1 MKMSKKIICLFVAA
15 VLIVGGSFTPYRA
28 FAAFDENGLSLKI
41 DTSNVILPD
50 TWQQI
55 KNAAIIHLIIFNL
68 KKCVNLGDVLDGAV
82 RPRNTE
88 TSILG
93 LIDLLD
99 GVWDKGAV
107 FNADVT
113 GGINVDINVGPWLSS
128 FFGTE
133 SGKIECNDWTSNGNG
148 NLFNMFVYILK
159 NYKSGVDLNI
169 GNTSSVGVDDR
180 LRVVC
185 NGIKRG
191 LLAPS
196 DSLAIL
202 NDKACNSSDVS
213 WYTGGGKEDQLAY
226 LRQVFEEFRLNS
238 GNDFIIPFDGKD
250 GHPLSYFDTIDGYY
264 LYSRDFETQCKDLD
278 QNFSESPI
286 DGSTMR
292 FYVDNNS
299 GKVTKRFYIID
310 SKNNNASA
318 SFVGGTEEEY
328 TKTCT
333 DLIMRMNEIIGPY
346 LQFINS
352 KIGKVCAA
360 GVDEA
365 IEEKR
370 KEINEKYLQNT
381 SASETEKTDSQLVLD
396 EYDRI
401 QREGE
406 YVARRMSEEGEDE
419 VLERIYATSIDV
431 GPVPMVEPTEY
442 IWTCR
447 SHLPYINVEIAEEG
461 DLADALKNEFYD
473 ACYDTMDLAW
483 VVCPVI
489 NWVSGTADALS
500 ELIDGFF

>member
-1 MKMSKKIICLFVAA
+1 MRVNKKITCLFVAIA
-15 VLIVGGSFTPYRA
+15 LIIGGSFAPYRA
-28 FAAFDENGLSLKI
+28 FAVFDENGLSLKI

-68 KKCVNLGDVLDGAV
+68 KKCVNLGDVLGGGAV

-88 TSILG
+88 TSLLG
-93 LIDLLD
+93 LVDILD

-107 FNADVT
+107 FNADWT
-113 GGINVDINVGPWLSS
+113 GGRNVNINVGPWLSS
-128 FFGTE
+128 LFGNE
-133 SGKIECNDWTSNGNG
+133 SGLIQCNDWTSNGDG

-159 NYKSGVDLNI
+159 NYKSGADLNI
-169 GNTSSVGVDDR
+169 GNTSSVSVDDR
-180 LRVVC
+180 LKVVC

-196 DSLAIL
+196 NILAGL
-202 NDKACNSSDVS
+202 NDEACNSSDVD

-250 GHPLSYFDTIDGYY
+250 GHSLGYYDTIDGYY
-264 LYSRDFETQCKDLD
+264 LYSKDFEVQCKDLE
-278 QNFSESPI
+278 QNFSESPV
-286 DGSTMR
+286 DGSVMR

-299 GKVTKRFYIID
+299 GKVTKRFYVID

-318 SFVGGTEEEY
+318 SFAGESKEEY
-328 TKTCT
+328 TKTCA
-333 DLIMRMNEIIGPY
+333 DLIVRMNEIIGPY
-346 LQFINS
+346 LQYINS
-352 KIGKVCAA
+352 EISKVCKA
-360 GVDEA
+360 GADEA

-381 SASETEKTDSQLVLD
+381 SASEAQKTDSQLVID

-406 YVARRMSEEGEDE
+406 YMARRDSEGGE
-419 VLERIYATSIDV
+419 VLEKIYAYSVDV
-431 GPVPMVEPTEY
+431 GPVPVTTPTEY

-447 SHLPYINVEIAEEG
+447 SHLPYVNFEIADED

-489 NWVSGTADALS
+489 NWVSETADALS

>member
-1 MKMSKKIICLFVAA
+1 MKMSKKIICLFVAV
-15 VLIVGGSFTPYRA
+15 VLIVGGSFAPYRA

-55 KNAAIIHLIIFNL
+55 KNAAIIHLITFNL
-68 KKCVNLGDVLDGAV
+68 KKCVNLGYALDGAV
-82 RPRNTE
+82 RPRNTQ
-88 TSILG
+88 TSLLG
-93 LIDLLD
+93 FVDFLD

-113 GGINVDINVGPWLSS
+113 GGNNVDINVGPWLSS

-133 SGKIECNDWTSNGNG
+133 SGKIECNDWTGNGDG

-159 NYKSGVDLNI
+159 NYKAGADLSI
-169 GNTSSVGVDDR
+169 SDTSSVSVSDR

-185 NGIKRG
+185 NGAKRG
-191 LLAPS
+191 LLAS
-196 DSLAIL
+196 SNIFAGL
-202 NDKACNSSDVS
+202 NDEACNSSDVD
-213 WYTGGGKEDQLAY
+213 WYTGGDTKEQLKY
-226 LRQVFEEFRLNS
+226 LSEVFEEFRLNS
-238 GNDFIIPFDGKD
+238 GNDFIIPFNGKD
-250 GHPLSYFDTIDGYY
+250 GYPLSYFDTIDGYY
-264 LYSRDFETQCKDLD
+264 LYSRDFEVQCKDLE
-278 QNFSESPI
+278 QNFSESYV
-286 DGSTMR
+286 DGSVMR

-299 GKVTKRFYIID
+299 GKVTKRFYIVD
-310 SKNNNASA
+310 SRHNNAAA

-352 KIGKVCAA
+352 EIGKVCRV

-370 KEINEKYLQNT
+370 KEINEKYLQ
-381 SASETEKTDSQLVLD
+381 SASATEVQRADSQLVLD

-419 VLERIYATSIDV
+419 VLERIYTVSIDV
-431 GPVPMVEPTEY
+431 GPAPMAAPTEY

-447 SHLPYINVEIAEEG
+447 SHLPYINIEIDEEG
-461 DLADALKNEFYD
+461 DFAEALKNEFYD
-473 ACYDTMDLAW
+473 ACYDEMDLAW

-489 NWVSGTADALS
+489 NWVSETADALS